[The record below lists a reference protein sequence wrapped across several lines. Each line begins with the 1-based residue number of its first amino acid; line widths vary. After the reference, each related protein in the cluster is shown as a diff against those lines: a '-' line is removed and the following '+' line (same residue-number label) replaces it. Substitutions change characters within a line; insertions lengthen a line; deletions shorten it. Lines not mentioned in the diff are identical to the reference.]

1 MDKLK
6 GHIYE
11 AEEVIVGLTI
21 PALLY
26 SYVHNLPIIYKH
38 RTRYRFFEYIDNSVN
53 LTKTAILKDNK
64 KLNLPEGHLV
74 MPYLK
79 SNVMDS
85 LYMVQSL
92 TGMIPFDDKVVDIR
106 LEEEKILKITT
117 RNQRVYRYKFNKLR
131 IFDTRGL
138 EFLNPIGNAPE
149 KHYILDEFKFDLR
162 SKYFYH
168 MIPTGG
174 DFPRNVYISSD
185 KKRLMAHSLLTPDE
199 MNRPEYSSFYITK
212 QVESVLKNNGVE
224 GKLEWLK
231 RYNEEKDL
239 LEYEQKD
246 WLVIDKRNEEEIW
259 KERKPNTFHTWLGS
273 SRSRVVQKMMDSR
286 GLTR

>member
-11 AEEVIVGLTI
+11 AEEIIVGLTI

-131 IFDTRGL
+131 IFDTR
-138 EFLNPIGNAPE
+138 EIG
-149 KHYILDEFKFDLR
+149 R
-162 SKYFYH
+162 
-168 MIPTGG
+168 
-174 DFPRNVYISSD
+174 
-185 KKRLMAHSLLTPDE
+185 AH
-199 MNRPEYSSFYITK
+199 
-212 QVESVLKNNGVE
+212 V
-224 GKLEWLK
+224 
-231 RYNEEKDL
+231 
-239 LEYEQKD
+239 
-246 WLVIDKRNEEEIW
+246 
-259 KERKPNTFHTWLGS
+259 
-273 SRSRVVQKMMDSR
+273 
-286 GLTR
+286 